1 MRIIYALCIILL
13 SSLHAYA
20 EDAKP
25 AAKSAEDEQST
36 EPTSDDANKQ
46 ATKADAATSTIKKV
60 KQNDD
65 IFRPS
70 EEISEDFA
78 VSFPVDI

>member
-1 MRIIYALCIILL
+1 MRIIFALSIILL
-13 SSLHAYA
+13 CSLHAHA

-25 AAKSAEDEQST
+25 AAKPAEDKQST
-36 EPTSDDANKQ
+36 EPTNDDANKQ
-46 ATKADAATSTIKKV
+46 AIKADAATSTIKKG

>member
-1 MRIIYALCIILL
+1 MRIIFALSIILL
-13 SSLHAYA
+13 CSLHAHA

-25 AAKSAEDEQST
+25 AEDKQST
-36 EPTSDDANKQ
+36 EPTNDDANKQ
-46 ATKADAATSTIKKV
+46 ASKADAATSTIKKG